1 MLKLDRIGIKER
13 VRLRFWMAVLVAC
26 FPVSC
31 ASPGREDYAAAS
43 YHAEQARKND
53 ALVQQHEAAIR
64 LFDRE
69 GDQMGV
75 DISREA
81 AEEARQQPPAAPTPP
96 PINAPVAGFPPAT
109 ADTPAPAPA
118 PIKPPVTARV
128 PGL

>member
-1 MLKLDRIGIKER
+1 MLKQHRIEIKER
-13 VRLRFWMAVLVAC
+13 ARLRFWVAILVAGI
-26 FPVSC
+26 PASC
-31 ASPGREDYAAAS
+31 ASPGLEDYAAAAS

-81 AEEARQQPPAAPTPP
+81 AEEARQQRRWERFRAAKDSWLSRWWLPAA
-96 PINAPVAGFPPAT
+96 IDAGRDDRA
-109 ADTPAPAPA
+109 
-118 PIKPPVTARV
+118 ARRAEV
-128 PGL
+128 D